1 MSNLFANPL
10 VTVVIP
16 SYNHEHFIQDCIN
29 SIINQN
35 YQNIEL
41 IIIDDGSTD
50 QSVKKIEQ
58 LIEHC
63 VHRFTRFEFRNRSN
77 KGLCNTLNEALAWA
91 KGDFFSVLASDDM
104 IMPDKV
110 SIQVDYLIKNEKCVA
125 VFGGMKSID
134 ADGKVIGQ
142 RVKKYKKFDFKNILM
157 HKHRLP
163 APTQLIRKSIFD
175 KTEGFNANLK
185 IEDWDMWLKLS
196 QFGTLDYLPQIFSLY
211 RSHDDNTM
219 KKFNL
224 ISQERMKIIN
234 LYQNSP
240 YYARAWKRIKMMD
253 FSYYIDNNDLNNAL
267 SVYIEV
273 LKRNPMLILQFT
285 YIKKLFLIYFKNIK
299 KS

>member
-110 SIQVDYLIKNEKCVA
+110 SIQVDYLMKNEKCVA

>member
-77 KGLCNTLNEALAWA
+77 KGLCNTLNEALVWA

>member
-1 MSNLFANPL
+1 MSNLFTTPL

-63 VHRFTRFEFRNRSN
+63 IHRFTRFEFRNRSN

-104 IMPDKV
+104 IMPDKI
-110 SIQVDYLIKNEKCVA
+110 SIQVDYLTKNKKCVA
-125 VFGGMKSID
+125 VFGGMKFID
-134 ADGKVIGQ
+134 NEGEIIGQ
-142 RVKKYKKFDFKNILM
+142 RVKKYKKFDFKDILI
-157 HKHRLP
+157 HRHRLP
-163 APTQLIRKSIFD
+163 APTQLIRKSVFD
-175 KTEGFNANLK
+175 KTEGFNENLK

-196 QFGTLDYLPQIFSLY
+196 RFGTLDYLPQVFSLY
-211 RSHDDNTM
+211 RSHEDNTM

-240 YYARAWKRIKMMD
+240 YYAKAWKRIKMMD

-273 LKRNPMLILQFT
+273 LKRNPMLVLRFA
-285 YIKKLFLIYFKNIK
+285 YIKKLFLIYFKNVN

>member
-1 MSNLFANPL
+1 MSNLFTTPL

-16 SYNHEHFIQDCIN
+16 SYNHEYFIQDCIN
-29 SIINQN
+29 SIINQD

-63 VHRFTRFEFRNRSN
+63 MHRFTRFEFRNRPN
-77 KGLCNTLNEALAWA
+77 KGLCNTLNEALVWA

-104 IMPDKV
+104 IMPDKI
-110 SIQVDYLIKNEKCVA
+110 SIQVDYLMKNEKSVA
-125 VFGGMKSID
+125 VFGGMKVID

-142 RVKKYKKFDFKNILM
+142 RVKKYKKFYFRDILM

-163 APTQLIRKSIFD
+163 APTQLIRKSILD
-175 KTEGFNANLK
+175 KTAGFNANLK

-211 RSHDDNTM
+211 RNHDDNTM
-219 KKFNL
+219 KKLNL

-234 LYQNSP
+234 FYQNSP
-240 YYARAWKRIKMMD
+240 YYTRAWKRIKMMD
-253 FSYYIDNNDLNNAL
+253 FSYYVDNNDLNNAL
-267 SVYIEV
+267 AIYIEV
-273 LKRNPMLILQFT
+273 LKRNPMLIFQFS
-285 YIKKLFLIYFKNIK
+285 YAKKIFLIYLKNFK

>member
-110 SIQVDYLIKNEKCVA
+110 SIQVDYLMKNEKCVA
-125 VFGGMKSID
+125 EFGGMKSID

>member
-77 KGLCNTLNEALAWA
+77 KVLCNTLNEALAWA

-110 SIQVDYLIKNEKCVA
+110 SIQVDYLMKNEKCVA